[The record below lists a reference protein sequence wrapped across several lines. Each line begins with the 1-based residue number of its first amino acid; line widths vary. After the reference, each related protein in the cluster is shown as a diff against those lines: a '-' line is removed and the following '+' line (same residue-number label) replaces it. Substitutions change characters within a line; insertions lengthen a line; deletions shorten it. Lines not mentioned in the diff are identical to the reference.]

1 MRFKCHFDK
10 VLPRA
15 MVQYPVI
22 RTTMKKPDSLKQFV
36 LLSQSLRNEKAQLES
51 RLGEINEA
59 LGEVVTQDDSEIR
72 PSSAPRATIQRR
84 IKNPIS
90 LPKAVLQLTS
100 QRPLTRP
107 EILSEVEKLGYR
119 FRAKDPLNS
128 LNTVLY
134 GKKPKF
140 RNEDGK
146 FSPVRVTMTASQAD
160 ERSAVRKGKMSPAAR
175 AKISAAARA
184 RWARIK
190 RAKGAG

>member
-1 MRFKCHFDK
+1 
-10 VLPRA
+10 
-15 MVQYPVI
+15 
-22 RTTMKKPDSLKQFV
+22 MKKSDPLKQFV
-36 LLSQSLRNEKAQLES
+36 LLYQSLRNEKAQLES

-59 LGEVVTQDDSEIR
+59 LGEAGEVMHNNSLVR
-72 PSSAPRATIQRR
+72 PSSVPGSTVQRR

-100 QRPLTRP
+100 KRPLTKP
-107 EILSEVEKLGYR
+107 EILLEVEKLGYR
-119 FRAKDPLNS
+119 FKAKDPLNS

-140 RNEDGK
+140 RNEEGK
-146 FSPVRVTMTASQAD
+146 FSPMVVPMPASQAD
-160 ERSAVRKGKMSPAAR
+160 ARSAIRKRKMSPAAR

-190 RAKGAG
+190 RAKGG